1 MARPICFG
9 QNKLFHICMWGSN
22 KEDLQI
28 YVKKTFDYPTWAAK
42 DTTVEKLMSKSQ
54 MYNRKD

>member
-1 MARPICFG
+1 
-9 QNKLFHICMWGSN
+9 MWGSN